1 MLPESLGHYRIVRL
15 LGRGG
20 MGEVYLAEDLTL
32 GRQVALKILPPG
44 VAATGRERFEREARA
59 VAALN
64 HPNIVTLHS
73 IDQASDPPFLTME
86 FVEGKPLNELIPPN
100 GMPLERLLKIAIPL
114 ADAVGAAHQRGILHR
129 DLKPAN
135 VMVTADRRVK
145 VLDFGLAKLQ
155 EDVEAREPLP
165 TQELTSEGRIVG
177 TVAYMSP
184 EQAEGKAVDQRS
196 DVFSM
201 GVLLY
206 ELATGRRPFTGDTSL
221 SVLSAILKDTPRPV
235 SELRPELPRDFT
247 RIIRRALN
255 KDPEQRYQSA
265 KDLRNDLTAVLE
277 DLASGDQA
285 RPTSAA
291 RATTPARR
299 WRAVV
304 VVAAAAALAAVAVIG
319 WLVRRESSVAPTTAS
334 SSDVWT
340 PARLTS
346 NGLVRG
352 IAAMSP
358 DGRYIA
364 YAQAGRGLWLRQ
376 VATGTEV
383 NVRPPEQESY
393 DGIAFSRDSSF
404 IYFSVYPAGDNLATL
419 YRLPVIGGTPQKLL
433 HNLDS
438 PVTFSPDGRRIAYV
452 VDYPSDRRA
461 TLEIANAD
469 GTGRTPLAERK
480 RPDRFLTQPGRVAWS
495 PDGAIIAAPVLDGP
509 GQTLALVDVA
519 SGASRLIG
527 DTRWPVVNGA
537 QWLPGGR
544 ELIVVLRNSGSATN
558 QLWRVE
564 AATGTAVAITRD
576 LFNYTDVSVAADGDA
591 IVATA
596 GLSESTL
603 WTANADRLDEVTQI
617 TTAAAD
623 GEGAAGV
630 AWAPDGSIVYT
641 SRASGNNDLWT
652 LDPKT
657 GTRRQLTSDPG
668 DDSQPSVSPDGR
680 SIAFESNRQG
690 GNRIWVMQIDGTD
703 PRPVS
708 GGPANTVPM
717 WNPDSSAILFV
728 TASDDL
734 WQVNVAG
741 GSERSLRGLWPARTG
756 ESAKTFYPRAMSR
769 HGLVAGFE
777 NLNPGR
783 GGGVRLSFAPVDG
796 SAPPK
801 LLDFTVTGVGIP
813 MGWAPDGQAID
824 IVREAGNVWRY
835 PIDGRPAVRLTS
847 FTGNVVTRSFAWS
860 ADGRLVLSRGENKTD
875 LVLFK
880 KANSH

>member
-1 MLPESLGHYRIVRL
+1 MLPETLGHYRIIRL

-44 VAATGRERFEREARA
+44 LAATGRERFDREARA

-73 IDQASDPPFLTME
+73 IDQSNDPPFLTME
-86 FVEGKPLNELIPPN
+86 FVDGKPLNELIPAK
-100 GMPLERLLKIAIPL
+100 GLPLDRLLKIAIPF

-135 VMVTADRRVK
+135 VMVTADGRVK

-155 EDVEAREPLP
+155 EDVEVRELLP
-165 TQELTSEGRIVG
+165 TQELTGEGRIIG

-184 EQAEGKAVDQRS
+184 EQAEGQTVDQRS
-196 DVFSM
+196 DVFSI
-201 GVLLY
+201 GVVLY
-206 ELATGRRPFTGDTSL
+206 ELATGTRPFTGDTSL
-221 SVLSAILKDTPRPV
+221 SILSAILKDTPRPV
-235 SELRPELPRDFT
+235 SELKPELPRDFT

-265 KDLRNDLTAVLE
+265 KDLRNDLSAVLE
-277 DLASGDQA
+277 DLASGEA
-285 RPTSAA
+285 PRPTSAA
-291 RATTPARR
+291 AMASPARR
-299 WRAVV
+299 SHAMLAVT
-304 VVAAAAALAAVAVIG
+304 AAAVLASVGVVG
-319 WLVRRESSVAPTTAS
+319 WLVIRPSSVAPPTAS
-334 SSDVWT
+334 PSDVWT

-346 NGLVRG
+346 NGLVQLF
-352 IAAMSP
+352 AAVSP
-358 DGRYIA
+358 DGRYVA
-364 YAQAGRGLWLRQ
+364 YTQAGRGMLLRQ
-376 VATGTEV
+376 VATGTDV
-383 NVRPPEQESY
+383 TVRPSGQESY

-419 YRLPVIGGTPQKLL
+419 YRVPVIGGTPQKLL
-433 HNLDS
+433 ANVDT
-438 PVTFSPDGRRIAYV
+438 PVTFSPDGRRIAYI

-469 GTGRTPLAERK
+469 GTGRTTLAERK
-480 RPDRFLTQPGRVAWS
+480 RPDRFLTQPGRLAWS
-495 PDGAIIAAPVLDGP
+495 PDGATIAAPVLDGP
-509 GQTLALVDVA
+509 GYSLALIDVA
-519 SGASRLIG
+519 TGASRLIN
-527 DTRWPVVNGA
+527 DTRWPLVHAA

-558 QLWRVE
+558 QLWRID
-564 AATGTAVAITRD
+564 AATGTGVAITRD
-576 LFNYTDVSVAADGDA
+576 LFNYTDVTVAADGNA
-591 IVATA
+591 FVATA

-603 WTANADRLDEVTQI
+603 WTANADRLDAITQI
-617 TTAAAD
+617 TTSAAD
-623 GEGAAGV
+623 GEGARGV
-630 AWAPDGSIVYT
+630 AWAHDGSIVYV
-641 SRASGNNDLWT
+641 SRAGGNNDLWA
-652 LDPKT
+652 LDPTT

-668 DDSQPSVSPDGR
+668 DDAQPSISPDGR

-690 GNRIWVMQIDGTD
+690 GNRIWIMHTDGTQ
-703 PRPVS
+703 PRPAS

-717 WNPDSSAILFV
+717 WRPDSSAILFV
-728 TASDDL
+728 KANDDL
-734 WQVNVAG
+734 WQVDVGG
-741 GSERSLRGLWPARTG
+741 GSERSLKGLWPARSG

-783 GGGVRLSFAPVDG
+783 GGGVRLSFAPIDG

-801 LLDFTVTGVGIP
+801 LLELTVTGVGIP
-813 MGWAPDGQAID
+813 IAWAPDGQAID
-824 IVREAGNVWRY
+824 IVREAGNLWRY
-835 PIDGRPAVRLTS
+835 PIDGRPGFSLTS
-847 FTGNVVTRSFAWS
+847 FTGAVMTRSFAWS

-880 KANSH
+880 KTGSH